1 MPALMRGVLGYGPE
15 PRARKASKP
24 KPRQQAG
31 AQKPAYKPV
40 RAPKA
45 AKPSGDYA
53 PAKLRAAQSIGM
65 RPGAA
70 LAAAA
75 GVIVLGLLVVLFTGE
90 RLQRAAAAVT
100 HAADVQMASLGF
112 KVSKVRIDGAS
123 PRARADILRAS
134 ALYAGEPILGL
145 DLKSLRAR
153 IEQVGWVK
161 DARVVR
167 MLPGVVAISVTERRP
182 AAVWQM
188 NGKTRVVDA
197 EGQVIPEADPAA
209 FVQLPLVVGE
219 GADEA
224 STEILPLVRA
234 RPRLMDRM
242 EALVRVDGRR
252 WDLRLKAGT
261 LIELPAEDQESAL
274 IQLDRLDQDQRI
286 LDLGLGRIDLRDP
299 GTVVVRPRR
308 GDAQGSLSA
317 GA

>member
-1 MPALMRGVLGYGPE
+1 MRGVLGYGPE

-31 AQKPAYKPV
+31 AQKPGYKSV
-40 RAPKA
+40 RSSKS
-45 AKPSGDYA
+45 AKPSDDYA
-53 PAKLRAAQSIGM
+53 PGKLRAAQSIGV

-70 LAAAA
+70 LAVAA
-75 GVIVLGLLVVLFTGE
+75 GVIVLGLLAVLFTGQ
-90 RLQRAAAAVT
+90 RLQRAAAAVA
-100 HAADVQMASLGF
+100 HAADVQMAGFGF
-112 KVSKVRIDGAS
+112 KVGKVHIEGAS

-145 DLKSLRAR
+145 DLNGLRAR

-161 DARVVR
+161 DARVAR
-167 MLPGVVAISVTERRP
+167 LLPGVVAISVTERKP

-197 EGQVIPEADPAA
+197 EGQVIPEADPAN
-209 FVQLPLVVGE
+209 FVVLPLVVGE

-224 STEILPLVRA
+224 STEIMPLVRA
-234 RPRLMDRM
+234 RPRLMDRL

-252 WDLRLKAGT
+252 WDLRLKDGT
-261 LIELPAEDQESAL
+261 LIALPAEDQESAL
-274 IQLDRLDQDQRI
+274 IQLDRLDHDQRI
-286 LDLGLGRIDLRDP
+286 LDLSLGRIDLRDP
-299 GTVVVRPRR
+299 GSIVVRPRL
-308 GDAQGSLSA
+308 G

>member
-1 MPALMRGVLGYGPE
+1 MPAIMRGVLGYGPQ
-15 PRARKASKP
+15 PRARTASKTAP
-24 KPRQQAG
+24 APRQPAG
-31 AQKPAYKPV
+31 GKGARQPRSA
-40 RAPKA
+40 RM
-45 AKPSGDYA
+45 PSEYV
-53 PAKLRAAQSIGM
+53 PAKLRAAQSVGM
-65 RPGAA
+65 RPGVA
-70 LAAAA
+70 LAVAA
-75 GVIVLGLLVVLFTGE
+75 GIIVLGLLVVLFTGQ
-90 RLQRAAAAVT
+90 RLQRAAAAVA
-100 HAADVQMASLGF
+100 HGVDVQMAGLGF
-112 KVSKVRIDGAS
+112 KVGAVRITGAS

-161 DARVVR
+161 DARVAR
-167 MLPGVVAISVTERRP
+167 LLPGVVAISVTERKP

-209 FVQLPLVVGE
+209 FVMLPLVVGE

-224 STEILPLVRA
+224 STEILPLVRS
-234 RPRLMDRM
+234 RPRLMDRL

-252 WDLRLKAGT
+252 WDLRLKDGT

-299 GTVVVRPRR
+299 GSVVVRPRR
-308 GDAQGSLSA
+308 GGAQGSLSA

>member
-1 MPALMRGVLGYGPE
+1 
-15 PRARKASKP
+15 
-24 KPRQQAG
+24 
-31 AQKPAYKPV
+31 
-40 RAPKA
+40 
-45 AKPSGDYA
+45 
-53 PAKLRAAQSIGM
+53 
-65 RPGAA
+65 
-70 LAAAA
+70 
-75 GVIVLGLLVVLFTGE
+75 
-90 RLQRAAAAVT
+90 
-100 HAADVQMASLGF
+100 
-112 KVSKVRIDGAS
+112 
-123 PRARADILRAS
+123 
-134 ALYAGEPILGL
+134 
-145 DLKSLRAR
+145 
-153 IEQVGWVK
+153 
-161 DARVVR
+161 
-167 MLPGVVAISVTERRP
+167 VTERKP

-188 NGKTRVVDA
+188 NGKVRVVDA